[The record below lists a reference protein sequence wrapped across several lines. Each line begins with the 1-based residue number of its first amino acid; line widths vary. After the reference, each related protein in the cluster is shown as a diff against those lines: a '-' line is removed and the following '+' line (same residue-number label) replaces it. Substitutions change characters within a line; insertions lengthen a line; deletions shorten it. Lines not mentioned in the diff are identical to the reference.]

1 MNYQTKGIL
10 AVLASSLATGLIVAW
25 LVPEKVKGALAGG
38 GIGAV
43 SMIGAIAINR
53 QQEDRLQKMIRSN
66 ISSLNHDKRFTELS
80 GQYDTIAN
88 SVHSLSAQTKKIAL
102 DASKHDKRFTELS
115 GQYDAIANSVHSL
128 PAQIEKIALDSS
140 AVSAIQ
146 KEIAILKQRLD
157 TNLALSEATVGSAS
171 KANNTGDTRMLSTE
185 SIVMDNNDE
194 NSDDD
199 EEEGREVATTSA
211 WFQSRNVELQGSYQP
226 EPAIDELLDDLAV
239 YLGDNYEI
247 LERFYKKLK
256 FSLGK
261 RCPFPLQ
268 DKSQKE
274 ISIHNLFFKKLKDSS
289 LLSKGFYNKADK
301 IIIAT
306 TQNKEDVKF
315 FLEGGWFERFVYYKI
330 VDFLDSIG
338 ADYQVLRN
346 LDITYENEDHFELDI
361 FFMIQDQPL
370 LVECK
375 AGKQFDSGIETFT
388 KHKQRLS
395 LQPENAVFVALELE
409 ERLTAVRTKRMG
421 VTVAN
426 KDTLLSHLDQL
437 LKTMGLGQDAE
448 AVSTEVALEDSS
460 LSMETSTVV
469 ADADPP
475 DDADTVDLKQVFSKK
490 KINLAPEH
498 RKVVINELIQIFQE
512 RDIALNFTQL
522 IREIKDK
529 LENTPNKLSRNKL
542 TEILDTLRRS
552 RCFLTKSKRP
562 VLNVG
567 KPIERL
573 TSINSDTLEQRC
585 LRHYM
590 KEVSKET
597 GPDFFDDPANVA
609 QFNQLTHGEIVLQG

>member
-10 AVLASSLATGLIVAW
+10 AVVASSLATSLLVAW

-53 QQEDRLQKMIRSN
+53 QQEDRLQKVIRSN
-66 ISSLNHDKRFTELS
+66 ISSIKHDKRFTELS
-80 GQYDTIAN
+80 AQYNTIAN
-88 SVHSLSAQTKKIAL
+88 SVQSLSAQTKKIAL
-102 DASKHDKRFTELS
+102 ESSKHDQRFTELS
-115 GQYDAIANSVHSL
+115 AQYDTIVSSVQSL
-128 PAQIEKIALDSS
+128 PAQIEKNVLDSS

-146 KEIAILKQRLD
+146 KELAILKQSLEAPP
-157 TNLALSEATVGSAS
+157 TAVSEATDSAS
-171 KANNTGDTRMLSTE
+171 EARTHMLE
-185 SIVMDNNDE
+185 RIVMDGNDE
-194 NSDDD
+194 NSDE
-199 EEEGREVATTSA
+199 EEEGREVATTTA
-211 WFQSRNVELQGSYQP
+211 WFQSRNVELQSSYQP

-239 YLGDNYEI
+239 FLGDNYEI

-261 RCPFPLQ
+261 RCSFPLQ

-289 LLSKGFYNKADK
+289 LLSKGFYNKSDK

-306 TQNKEDVKF
+306 TQNQEDVKF

-361 FFMIQDQPL
+361 FFMIQGQPL

-375 AGKQFDSGIETFT
+375 AGKQFDSGIATFT

-437 LKTMGLGQDAE
+437 LTSMGIGQDAE
-448 AVSTEVALEDSS
+448 VVASTKAALEDSS
-460 LSMETSTVV
+460 RSMETSAAVV
-469 ADADPP
+469 DADTP
-475 DDADTVDLKQVFSKK
+475 DAANTVDLKRVFSKK
-490 KINLAPEH
+490 KINLAPEY
-498 RKVVINELIQIFQE
+498 RKVVISELIQIFQE
-512 RDIALNFTQL
+512 PDVALNFTQL

-529 LENTPNKLSRNKL
+529 LTNTPNELSRNKL

-552 RCFLTKSKRP
+552 HCFLTKSKRT
-562 VLNVG
+562 VRNVG

-573 TSINSDTLEQRC
+573 TSTNIDTLEQRC
-585 LRHYM
+585 LRYYM
-590 KEVSKET
+590 KEVSKEV
-597 GPDFFDDPANVA
+597 GPNFFDDPANVA
-609 QFNQLTHGEIVLQG
+609 QFNQLTHGEISLQS

>member
-10 AVLASSLATGLIVAW
+10 AVLASSLATSLIVAW
-25 LVPEKVKGALAGG
+25 LVPDKVKGALAGG

-43 SMIGAIAINR
+43 SMLGAIAINH
-53 QQEDRLQKMIRSN
+53 QQDDRLQKMNRSDL
-66 ISSLNHDKRFTELS
+66 ISIQHDKRFTELS
-80 GQYDTIAN
+80 AQYGTIAS
-88 SVHSLSAQTKKIAL
+88 SVQSLST
-102 DASKHDKRFTELS
+102 
-115 GQYDAIANSVHSL
+115 
-128 PAQIEKIALDSS
+128 QIEKITLSPS
-140 AVSAIQ
+140 AVNAIQ
-146 KEIAILKQRLD
+146 KEIATLKQRLD
-157 TNLALSEATVGSAS
+157 ANPAVSELTVNSAS
-171 KANNTGDTRMLSTE
+171 KTNASDTRVLSE
-185 SIVMDNNDE
+185 SIVINSNDE

-199 EEEGREVATTSA
+199 DEGKEVATTSA

-247 LERFYKKLK
+247 LESFYKKLK

-289 LLSKGFYNKADK
+289 LLSKGFYNKSDK
-301 IIIAT
+301 ILIAT
-306 TQNKEDVKF
+306 TQNREDVKF

-361 FFMIQDQPL
+361 FFMIQGQPL

-375 AGKQFDSGIETFT
+375 AGKQFDSGIETFA

-426 KDTLLSHLDQL
+426 KDILLSHIEQL
-437 LKTMGLGQDAE
+437 LTSMGIGQDAE
-448 AVSTEVALEDSS
+448 AVLTEAALEDSS
-460 LSMETSTVV
+460 LSMDTFAVV
-469 ADADPP
+469 VDADAP
-475 DDADTVDLKQVFSKK
+475 DNADTVDLKQVFSKK

-498 RKVVINELIQIFQE
+498 RKVVISELIQMFQE

-529 LENTPNKLSRNKL
+529 LENTPNKLSRNRL

-573 TSINSDTLEQRC
+573 TSININTLEQRC

-590 KEVSKET
+590 KEVSKEV
-597 GPDFFDDPANVA
+597 GPDFFDDPANIA
-609 QFNQLTHGEIVLQG
+609 QFNQLTHGEISLQS